1 MERSYC
7 MMLCCCSQKQ
17 VDRALYALKSSQA
30 VSELTLDTV
39 LRALS
44 RHVTVAECAV
54 RGHLTVEL
62 DLMVLVVPVRPEPSP
77 LQVLTLPVLLVE
89 LHKAVTT
96 TAYILSFPTFSIG
109 HTTKLPSPNMEW
121 PNCYMIKMED

>member
-1 MERSYC
+1 

-77 LQVLTLPVLLVE
+77 LQVLPLPLLVS
-89 LHKAVTT
+89 TT
-96 TAYILSFPTFSIG
+96 TCRTA
-109 HTTKLPSPNMEW
+109 
-121 PNCYMIKMED
+121 